1 MDVQID
7 CLCPP
12 NARGETRHPD
22 GDTVTLR
29 ERLDFRAALTARN
42 TMVLVKQEDPDASPA
57 DILAA
62 LTEVYLLIGITG
74 WTLVD
79 AKNRPVEVSRATIRE
94 HLLSNPDVA
103 MVVGD
108 AADEMYSAAVILP
121 LMARANNSSPPTPIE
136 GSTSATKPSTP
147 RSRKPSSPSSIT
159 TIPTDATATTSLP
172 PAGGSSSSPSLRSAG

>member
-1 MDVQID
+1 MDVKID

-42 TMVLVKQEDPDASPA
+42 TMALLKNEDPDASVA

-62 LTEVYLLIGITG
+62 LTETYLLVGVTG

-79 AKNRPVEVSRATIRE
+79 AKNKPVDVSRAAIRE
-94 HLLSNPDVA
+94 LLLSNPDVA
-103 MVVGD
+103 MLVGD
-108 AADEMYSAAVILP
+108 AADEHYSEAVILP
-121 LMARANNSSPPTPIE
+121 LLARARNSSPPTPIA
-136 GSTSATKPSTP
+136 GSTSATKRSTP
-147 RSRKPSSPSSIT
+147 KSRKPSSPSSIT
-159 TIPTDATATTSLP
+159 TIPTDATATTSSSP
-172 PAGGSSSSPSLRSAG
+172 VGDSSSSPSLRSAG

>member
-1 MDVQID
+1 MDVKID

-42 TMVLVKQEDPDASPA
+42 TLVMVKQEDPDASSA
-57 DILAA
+57 EILAA
-62 LTEVYLLIGITG
+62 LTEVYLVLGVTG

-79 AKNRPVEVSRATIRE
+79 GKNKPIEVSKGAIRE
-94 HLLSNPDVA
+94 HLLANPDVA

-108 AADEMYSAAVILP
+108 AADELYAEAVILP
-121 LMARANNSSPPTPIE
+121 LLARARNSSPPTPIA
-136 GSTSATKPSTP
+136 GSTSATKRSTP
-147 RSRKPSSPSSIT
+147 RSRKPSPPSSIT
-159 TIPTDATATTSLP
+159 TIPTDATATTSSSP
-172 PAGGSSSSPSLRSAG
+172 VGDSSSSPSLRSAG

>member
-1 MDVQID
+1 MDVKID

-42 TMVLVKQEDPDASPA
+42 TLVMVKQEDPDAGPA
-57 DILAA
+57 EMLAA
-62 LTEVYLLIGITG
+62 LTETYLLVGITG

-79 AKNRPVEVSRATIRE
+79 AKHQPVEVSKATIRE
-94 HLLSNPDVA
+94 LLLSNPDVA

-108 AADEMYSAAVILP
+108 AADELYSAAVIGP
-121 LMARANNSSPPTPIE
+121 LVARASNSSPPTQTAA
-136 GSTSATKPSTP
+136 STSATKRSSPT
-147 RSRKPSSPSSIT
+147 SRKPSPPSSIT
-159 TIPTDATATTSLP
+159 TIPMDATATTSSSP
-172 PAGGSSSSPSLRSAG
+172 VGDSSSSPSLRSAG